1 MVKQPM
7 LSPDYKSYKRYS
19 RYFPLLIIVVAVLLS
34 FAPIFKGKIPL
45 NTRNLVSFFSPWY
58 YEKFEGFPAGVP
70 SRPGILDQLRI
81 YYPYMRLT
89 QDAYRHGELP
99 LWNPFNFAGNP
110 HMAEWQSGVFYPLHI
125 LLPLLSLPVY
135 WTLFQLTAFFLA
147 GLFTY
152 WYLSNL
158 NLGKS
163 AAIFGATTFMLS
175 EFMTTWNMEVI
186 TAPHSILWLPLI
198 LLSIDKIINP
208 STINYQPAG
217 QSLWAAP
224 LTIKRWWI
232 IGLAGIVLSI
242 LAGYWQTTLY
252 VMAVTLIYAGYRLA
266 FGFFGRDRF
275 FSLKKIAVTPEP
287 RSHALATHG
296 RRPWE
301 QGSVLWGLFIFFWIP
316 LSLGLTSF
324 HLFPTNELLA
334 RSSRE
339 YINLQPRMQEIMKG
353 YLLPARH
360 LVTLFSPDYF
370 GHEATRNYFARVGG
384 GWYYEHVIFVGTVPL
399 LLAIVALFAKKKIKV
414 RNDVLF
420 WITVIFISASFSFKT
435 PWAEAVFRYKVPVL
449 STGIANRILFVEAFG
464 LSVLAAIGLSSLS
477 APLNVKRAIK
487 ISLAGALGIAVL
499 FLNTLITKTSLGAA
513 DPVREPQ
520 HYLISLR
527 NMILPTGVYFST
539 LALLLAG
546 LWKKKFMTVV
556 VFGIIVVSFSQ
567 NLYQFRKFTPF
578 SEMMFVYPVDPAI
591 NWLQKNSGLN
601 RFIGYNGKF
610 LGDNFATQFGIYS
623 VEGYDSLN
631 DYKRSVLLHSAV
643 EGKLD
648 LELPRSA
655 DVILGRNLGN
665 LRTVKLMKLFGIRFL
680 VDHPEWLD
688 FGPTAGK
695 ERLPDESQKL
705 VFRDGDFRIW
715 EFLDAYPRAFL
726 AGKYE
731 VIPDGKKLISRLY
744 EDSFDPRQI
753 ILLDQDPGGE
763 FSISPDE
770 LAKVKIVQYRPVK
783 IVFETSSATDQLL
796 FLSDTWYPGWRA
808 KLENGR
814 ELKILTADY
823 ALRAVP
829 VPAGD
834 HTITMWYFPES
845 FKKGL
850 TASFITVITIVSFA
864 IVVARSRRRRGN
876 L

>member
-1 MVKQPM
+1 MINHWPEM
-7 LSPDYKSYKRYS
+7 I
-19 RYFPLLIIVVAVLLS
+19 LLVGVLLA
-34 FAPIFKGKIPL
+34 FLPVFQGKIPI
-45 NTRNLVSFFSPWY
+45 NARNLVSFFSPWY
-58 YEKFEGFPAGVP
+58 YEKFAGFPTGVP

-125 LLPLLSLPVY
+125 LLSLLSLPVY

-158 NLGKS
+158 NLGKLAS
-163 AAIFGATTFMLS
+163 IFGATTFMLS
-175 EFMTTWNMEVI
+175 EFMITWNMEVI

-198 LLSIDKIINP
+198 LLAIDKLVKE
-208 STINYQPAG
+208 SG
-217 QSLWAAP
+217 
-224 LTIKRWWI
+224 IKNQESGIRWWI
-232 IGLAGIVLSI
+232 IGLAGLVLSI
-242 LAGYWQTTLY
+242 LSGYWQTTLY
-252 VMAVTLIYAGYRLA
+252 VMLVAFIYTVYRL
-266 FGFFGRDRF
+266 FFWFFGRDRF
-275 FSLKKIAVTPEP
+275 FSWKKIVVTPEP

-301 QGSVLWGLFIFFWIP
+301 QGSVLWGLFIFLWIP
-316 LSLGLTSF
+316 FSLAFTSF
-324 HLFPTNELLA
+324 HLLPTNELLG

-360 LVTLFSPDYF
+360 LVTLFAPDYF

-399 LLAIVALFAKKKIKV
+399 LLAVVAVFAKKKLKV
-414 RNDVLF
+414 RNDILF
-420 WITVIFISASFSFKT
+420 WITVIGLSASFSFKT

-464 LSVLAAIGLSSLS
+464 LSVLAAFGISSL
-477 APLNVKRAIK
+477 ADPLNLKRAIK
-487 ISLAGALGIAVL
+487 IGLAGFVGVAVL

-527 NMILPTGVYFST
+527 NMVLPTGVYFFT
-539 LALLLAG
+539 LIFLGIG
-546 LWKKKFMTVV
+546 LWKKRFKETIIL
-556 VFGIIVVSFSQ
+556 GIIAVSFFQ

-578 SEMMFVYPVDPAI
+578 SEMMFVYPVDPVI
-591 NWLQKNSGLN
+591 EWLQENSGLN

-643 EGKLD
+643 EGKLNLD
-648 LELPRSA
+648 LPRSA
-655 DVILGRNLGN
+655 DVILGRNLEN

-680 VDHPEWLD
+680 IDHPEWLD

-695 ERLPDESQKL
+695 KRLPDESQRL
-705 VFRDGDFRIW
+705 VFENGDFKIW

-731 VIPDGKKLISRLY
+731 VIPDGGKLISRLY
-744 EDSFDPRQI
+744 EDSFDPRQN
-753 ILLDQDPGGE
+753 ILLDQDPGNG
-763 FSISPDE
+763 FKISVDE
-770 LAKVKIVQYRPVK
+770 LAQVKILQYRPTK
-783 IVFETSSATDQLL
+783 IVFETSSASDQLL
-796 FLSDTWYPGWRA
+796 FLSDTWYPGWKA
-808 KLENGR
+808 KLENGQ
-814 ELKILTADY
+814 ELKILTAYY

-829 VPAGD
+829 VPAGN
-834 HTITMWYFPES
+834 HTITMWYLPES

-850 TASFITVITIVSFA
+850 GISVIALITIIIF
-864 IVVARSRRRRGN
+864 IGIRKNNR
-876 L
+876 

>member
-1 MVKQPM
+1 MSLPGYKNF
-7 LSPDYKSYKRYS
+7 KSYL
-19 RYFPLLIIVVAVLLS
+19 PILTIAAAVLMA
-34 FAPIFKGKIPL
+34 FAPIFQGKIPL
-45 NTRNLVSFFSPWY
+45 NARNLVSFFSPWY

-110 HMAEWQSGVFYPLHI
+110 HMAEWQSGVFYPLHV

-135 WTLFQLTAFFLA
+135 WTFFQLTAFFLA

-158 NLGKS
+158 NLGKPAS
-163 AAIFGATTFMLS
+163 LFGATVYMLS

-198 LLSIDKIINP
+198 LLAVDK
-208 STINYQPAG
+208 
-217 QSLWAAP
+217 
-224 LTIKRWWI
+224 LTVSREQKTGNNDKKKWWI
-232 IGLAGIVLSI
+232 IGLAGLVFSI

-252 VMAVTLIYAGYRLA
+252 VMVITAVYAVYRLA
-266 FGFFGRDRF
+266 
-275 FSLKKIAVTPEP
+275 SEKKLFIIHYPLSIV
-287 RSHALATHG
+287 SWFIFALA
-296 RRPWE
+296 
-301 QGSVLWGLFIFFWIP
+301 
-316 LSLGLTSF
+316 LTSF
-324 HLFPTNELLA
+324 HLLPTNELLD

-360 LVTLFSPDYF
+360 LVTLFAPDYF

-384 GWYYEHVIFVGTVPL
+384 GWYYEHVIFIGTVPL
-399 LLAIVALFAKKKIKV
+399 LFAVIALFAKKKFKI
-414 RNDVLF
+414 RNDILF
-420 WITVIFISASFSFKT
+420 WIAVIVISASFSFKT

-464 LSVLAAIGLSSLS
+464 LSVLAAFGISSL
-477 APLNVKRAIK
+477 ADPINLKRAIK
-487 ISLAGALGIAVL
+487 VGLAGLIGIAVL
-499 FLNTLITKTSLGAA
+499 FFNTLTTKTSLGAA
-513 DPVREPQ
+513 DPVREPL

-527 NMILPTGVYFST
+527 NMVLPTGVYF
-539 LALLLAG
+539 LALILLVVG
-546 LWKKKFMTVV
+546 LWKKRFIGAIIL
-556 VFGIIVVSFSQ
+556 GIIAVGLFQ

-578 SEMMFVYPVDPAI
+578 SEMMFVYPADPVI
-591 NWLQKNSGLN
+591 EWLQKNSGLN

-631 DYKRSVLLHSAV
+631 DYKRSILLHSAV

-648 LELPRSA
+648 LDLPRSA
-655 DVILGRNLGN
+655 DVILGRNLEN
-665 LRTVKLMKLFGIRFL
+665 LRTIKLMKLFGIRFL

-688 FGPTAGK
+688 FGPTACK
-695 ERLPDESQKL
+695 KRLPDNSQKL
-705 VFRDGDFRIW
+705 VFENGDFKIW

-726 AGKYE
+726 AGNYE
-731 VIPDGKKLISRLY
+731 VIPDAEKLISRFY
-744 EDSFDPRQI
+744 EDSFDPRQN
-753 ILLDQDPGGE
+753 ILLDQEPGNG
-763 FSISPDE
+763 FKISTDE
-770 LAKVKIVQYRPVK
+770 LAQVKILRYRPTK

-796 FLSDTWYPGWRA
+796 FLSDTWYPGWKA

-814 ELKILTADY
+814 ELKVLTADY
-823 ALRAVP
+823 ALRAMP

-834 HTITMWYFPES
+834 HTITMWYFPDS
-845 FKKGL
+845 FKNGL
-850 TASFITVITIVSFA
+850 LISGITVITLIIIIKIIPQSGILLRRIKVSDE
-864 IVVARSRRRRGN
+864 
-876 L
+876 

>member
-1 MVKQPM
+1 MVKRSM
-7 LSPDYKSYKRYS
+7 SLLNYKNYNRYL
-19 RYFPLLIIVVAVLLS
+19 PLLIIVAAVLLA

-45 NTRNLVSFFSPWY
+45 NARNLVSFFSPWY
-58 YEKFEGFPAGVP
+58 YEKFEGFPVGVP

-89 QDAYRHGELP
+89 QDAYRHWELP

-152 WYLSNL
+152 WYLFNL
-158 NLGKS
+158 NLGKPAS
-163 AAIFGATTFMLS
+163 IFGATTFMLS
-175 EFMTTWNMEVI
+175 EFMITWNMEVI

-198 LLSIDKIINP
+198 LLSIDKIIDP
-208 STINYQPAG
+208 SSIIPPGRASG
-217 QSLWAAP
+217 RRHHPSS
-224 LTIKRWWI
+224 IKRWWLV
-232 IGLAGIVLSI
+232 GLTGIVFSI

-252 VMAVTLIYAGYRLA
+252 VMSVTVVYILYRIWQKKLLLTPYSLLLLA
-266 FGFFGRDRF
+266 WFPF
-275 FSLKKIAVTPEP
+275 
-287 RSHALATHG
+287 ALA
-296 RRPWE
+296 
-301 QGSVLWGLFIFFWIP
+301 
-316 LSLGLTSF
+316 LTAF
-324 HLFPTNELLA
+324 HLLPTNELLG

-339 YINLQPRMQEIMKG
+339 YINLQPRIQEIMKG

-360 LVTLFSPDYF
+360 LITLFAPDYF

-399 LLAIVALFAKKKIKV
+399 LLAVVALFAKKKIKI

-420 WITVIFISASFSFKT
+420 WVTVILISASFSFKI
-435 PWAEAVFRYKVPVL
+435 PWAEAIFRYKVPVL

-477 APLNVKRAIK
+477 DPLNLKRAIK
-487 ISLAGALGIAVL
+487 IGLVGTAGIAVL
-499 FLNTLITKTSLGAA
+499 FFNTLITKTSLGAA

-520 HYLISLR
+520 QYLISLR
-527 NMILPTGVYFST
+527 NMILPTGVYFMA
-539 LALLLAG
+539 LALLVTG
-546 LWKKKFMTVV
+546 IWKKRFIAAAIL
-556 VFGIIVVSFSQ
+556 GIIVISFAQ

-578 SEMMFVYPVDPAI
+578 SEMMFVYPVDPI
-591 NWLQKNSGLN
+591 IGWLQKNSGLN

-610 LGDNFATQFGIYS
+610 FGDNFATQFGIYS
-623 VEGYDSLN
+623 IEGYDSLN

-648 LELPRSA
+648 LDLPRSA
-655 DVILGRNLGN
+655 DVILGRNLEN
-665 LRTVKLMKLFGIRFL
+665 LRTVKLMKLFGIRYL

-695 ERLPDESQKL
+695 KRLPDESQKL
-705 VFRDGDFRIW
+705 VFQDGDFRIW

-726 AGKYE
+726 AGQYE
-731 VIPDGKKLISRLY
+731 VIPDGKRLISRLY
-744 EDSFDPRQI
+744 EDSFDPRRN
-753 ILLDQDPGGE
+753 ILLGEDPGQD
-763 FSISPDE
+763 FSIYPDE
-770 LAKVKIVQYRPVK
+770 LAKVKITRYRPTK
-783 IVFETSSATDQLL
+783 IVFETSSASDQLL
-796 FLSDTWYPGWRA
+796 FLSDTWYPGWQA
-808 KLENGR
+808 KLENGQ
-814 ELKILTADY
+814 ELKVLTADY

-850 TASFITVITIVSFA
+850 IISLITVITIIIFIPQSG
-864 IVVARSRRRRGN
+864 ILLRRIKAKR
-876 L
+876 

>member
-1 MVKQPM
+1 M
-7 LSPDYKSYKRYS
+7 LLPGYKNYNRYL
-19 RYFPLLIIVVAVLLS
+19 PLLIIVVAVLLV

-81 YYPYMRLT
+81 YYPYMGLT
-89 QDAYRHGELP
+89 QDSYRHGELP

-135 WTLFQLTAFFLA
+135 WTLFQLTAFLLA

-158 NLGKS
+158 NFGKPAS
-163 AAIFGATTFMLS
+163 IFGATTFMLS

-208 STINYQPAG
+208 STINHQP
-217 QSLWAAP
+217 LI
-224 LTIKRWWI
+224 IKRWWFV
-232 IGLAGIVLSI
+232 GLAGIVLSI

-252 VMAVTLIYAGYRLA
+252 VMGISAIYGIYRSFQISNFKFQISRLVLLILA
-266 FGFFGRDRF
+266 WFPF
-275 FSLKKIAVTPEP
+275 A
-287 RSHALATHG
+287 
-296 RRPWE
+296 
-301 QGSVLWGLFIFFWIP
+301 
-316 LSLGLTSF
+316 LSLTAF
-324 HLFPTNELLA
+324 HLLPTNELLK

-339 YINLQPRMQEIMKG
+339 YINFQPRMQEIMKG
-353 YLLPARH
+353 YLLPVRH
-360 LVTLFSPDYF
+360 LVTLFAPDYF

-399 LLAIVALFAKKKIKV
+399 LLAIVALFAKKKIKI
-414 RNDVLF
+414 RNDTLF
-420 WITVIFISASFSFKT
+420 WVIVIILSASFSFKT
-435 PWAEAVFRYKVPVL
+435 PWAEAVFQYKVPVL

-464 LSVLAAIGLSSLS
+464 LSVLGAIGLSSL
-477 APLNVKRAIK
+477 ADPLNMKRAIK
-487 ISLAGALGIAVL
+487 ISLAGAVGISVL
-499 FLNTLITKTSLGAA
+499 FFNTLVTKTSLGAA

-527 NMILPTGVYFST
+527 NMILPAGVYFV
-539 LALLLAG
+539 ALVMLLAG
-546 LWKKKFMTVV
+546 FWKKRFLVMAISV
-556 VFGIIVVSFSQ
+556 IIAISFSQ

-578 SEMMFVYPVDPAI
+578 SEMMFVYPVDPVI
-591 NWLQKNSGLN
+591 GWLQKNSGLN

-623 VEGYDSLN
+623 IEGYDSLN

-643 EGKLD
+643 EGRLD
-648 LELPRSA
+648 LDLPRSA
-655 DVILGRNLGN
+655 DVVLGRNLEN
-665 LRTVKLMKLFGIRFL
+665 LRTVKLMKLFGIRYL

-695 ERLPDESQKL
+695 KRLSDESQRL
-705 VFRDGDFRIW
+705 VFENGNFKIW

-726 AGKYE
+726 AGRYE
-731 VIPDGKKLISRLY
+731 VVPDGEKLIARLY
-744 EDSFDPRQI
+744 EESFDPRQN
-753 ILLDQDPGGE
+753 ILLDQDPGLE

-808 KLENGR
+808 KLENGQ

-834 HTITMWYFPES
+834 HTVTMWYFPES

-850 TASFITVITIVSFA
+850 LVSGIAFITIIIIIKIIKNKF
-864 IVVARSRRRRGN
+864 
-876 L
+876 

>member
-7 LSPDYKSYKRYS
+7 LLQNYSFYKGYKFYL
-19 RYFPLLIIVVAVLLS
+19 PIAVILIAVLIS

-152 WYLSNL
+152 LYLSNL

-198 LLSIDKIINP
+198 LLSIDKLVVE
-208 STINYQPAG
+208 SGVRSQELG
-217 QSLWAAP
+217 V
-224 LTIKRWWI
+224 RWWFV
-232 IGLAGIVLSI
+232 GLAGVVLSI

-252 VMAVTLIYAGYRLA
+252 VMGVTVVYATYR
-266 FGFFGRDRF
+266 
-275 FSLKKIAVTPEP
+275 SLKIILQSRIPLCGKNLKLKIPKSILLILAWFPL
-287 RSHALATHG
+287 ALA
-296 RRPWE
+296 
-301 QGSVLWGLFIFFWIP
+301 
-316 LSLGLTSF
+316 LTAF
-324 HLFPTNELLA
+324 HLLPTNELLV

-339 YINLQPRMQEIMKG
+339 YINLQPRMQDIMKG

-399 LLAIVALFAKKKIKV
+399 LLAIVALLAKKKIKV

-477 APLNVKRAIK
+477 DPLNLKRAIK

-499 FLNTLITKTSLGAA
+499 FLNTLVTKTSLGAA
-513 DPVREPQ
+513 DPVREPL

-643 EGKLD
+643 EGELD

-705 VFRDGDFRIW
+705 VFRDGDFQIW

-731 VIPDGKKLISRLY
+731 VVPDGKKLISRLY
-744 EDSFDPRQI
+744 EDSFDPRQN
-753 ILLDQDPGGE
+753 ILLDQDPGQE

-770 LAKVKIVQYRPVK
+770 LAKVKILQYRPVK
-783 IVFETSSATDQLL
+783 IVFETSSAFDQLL

-850 TASFITVITIVSFA
+850 IASFITVITIVSFA
-864 IVVARSRRRRGN
+864 IVIVLQSRISLRETRNINRRRGN